1 MGENYS
7 NAQLFSRRCEQLQK
21 SVLRLEETLLV
32 PNVSPR
38 QKLDYNHLKFHGGRV
53 QRLRKEAERKKRQ
66 TGQAA
71 EGAQAFLERLR
82 PQYAERLE
90 QKRREEAKKTAV
102 ALLREQQRKQEAEQL
117 LEKRRIEAEAR
128 AAEEAARAEAEK
140 MAALERAAAESRKQ
154 QECREKEK
162 EQAKELRLQSF
173 YEKLDVF
180 AQSLERMQAQPE
192 K

>member
-1 MGENYS
+1 M
-7 NAQLFSRRCEQLQK
+7 
-21 SVLRLEETLLV
+21 
-32 PNVSPR
+32 
-38 QKLDYNHLKFHGGRV
+38 
-53 QRLRKEAERKKRQ
+53 
-66 TGQAA
+66 
-71 EGAQAFLERLR
+71 
-82 PQYAERLE
+82 
-90 QKRREEAKKTAV
+90 
-102 ALLREQQRKQEAEQL
+102 
-117 LEKRRIEAEAR
+117 EKRRIEAEAR